1 MFTEVIGWTSA
12 LILLATISR
21 QIYKQWEEK
30 ASEGISKWLFIGQV
44 AASAGFAVYSWL
56 LENWVFVVTNIVML
70 ASALVGYG
78 ILMHNRRC
86 AKRLETE
93 H

>member
-1 MFTEVIGWTSA
+1 MLTEVIGWTSA
-12 LILLATISR
+12 MILLATISR

-56 LENWVFVVTNIVML
+56 LENWVFVATNILML

-86 AKRLETE
+86 AKRLQAQR
-93 H
+93 

>member
-1 MFTEVIGWTSA
+1 MLTEVIGWTSA

-93 H
+93 R